1 MAMCLR
7 IWLARKLDETKE
19 TEITT
24 ETVKAVEEK
33 VITKRNTMY
42 QIHFNELD
50 RMSLLPVTESIAEV
64 FLQSGSPI
72 LHESTLEEAIE
83 RGLAGDEPIT
93 NERVMK
99 KSNNF
104 PTLAISG
111 K

>member
-64 FLQSGSPI
+64 FLQSGSLI
-72 LHESTLEEAIE
+72 LHESTLEE
-83 RGLAGDEPIT
+83 D
-93 NERVMK
+93 
-99 KSNNF
+99 
-104 PTLAISG
+104 
-111 K
+111 